1 MTSPYTEYF
10 PNKHV
15 RKKHCSVYIINLK
28 KETIFQNMSIIFT
41 AFKFCVYSN
50 SLLLIWNITYIDFNF
65 TT

>member
-1 MTSPYTEYF
+1 M
-10 PNKHV
+10 
-15 RKKHCSVYIINLK
+15 
-28 KETIFQNMSIIFT
+28 ETIFQNMSIIFT